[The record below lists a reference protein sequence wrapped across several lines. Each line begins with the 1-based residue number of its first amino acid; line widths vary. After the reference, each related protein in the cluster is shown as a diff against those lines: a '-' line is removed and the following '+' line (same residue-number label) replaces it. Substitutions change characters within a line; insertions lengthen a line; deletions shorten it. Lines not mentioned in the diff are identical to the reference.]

1 MKPVAALIAALL
13 FAPLAAWAV
22 DLKVGLALEPSSI
35 DPQLL
40 RAPAEQA
47 LHAALTRRRS
57 AVERAYGAGDYGTVF
72 GELAQLRPEVDEF
85 FEHVLVNGQAA
96 QLLVK
101 LMADLK
107 TDQPMAVLTRALG
120 MLDQGLAA
128 RQRGQRLGIYDPAS
142 QRFMDLVI

>member
-1 MKPVAALIAALL
+1 MEQDQ
-13 FAPLAAWAV
+13 F
-22 DLKVGLALEPSSI
+22 PSVNV
-35 DPQLL
+35 Q
-40 RAPAEQA
+40 
-47 LHAALTRRRS
+47 
-57 AVERAYGAGDYGTVF
+57 
-72 GELAQLRPEVDEF
+72 
-85 FEHVLVNGQAA
+85 VNGQAA

-142 QRFMDLVI
+142 QRFMDLVV

>member
-1 MKPVAALIAALL
+1 MEQDQFPPVN
-13 FAPLAAWAV
+13 V
-22 DLKVGLALEPSSI
+22 
-35 DPQLL
+35 Q
-40 RAPAEQA
+40 
-47 LHAALTRRRS
+47 
-57 AVERAYGAGDYGTVF
+57 
-72 GELAQLRPEVDEF
+72 
-85 FEHVLVNGQAA
+85 VNGQAA

-128 RQRGQRLGIYDPAS
+128 RQRGQRLGIYDPTS

>member
-1 MKPVAALIAALL
+1 MEHDQFPPVN
-13 FAPLAAWAV
+13 V
-22 DLKVGLALEPSSI
+22 
-35 DPQLL
+35 Q
-40 RAPAEQA
+40 
-47 LHAALTRRRS
+47 
-57 AVERAYGAGDYGTVF
+57 
-72 GELAQLRPEVDEF
+72 
-85 FEHVLVNGQAA
+85 VNGQAA

-120 MLDQGLAA
+120 MLDQGLLA